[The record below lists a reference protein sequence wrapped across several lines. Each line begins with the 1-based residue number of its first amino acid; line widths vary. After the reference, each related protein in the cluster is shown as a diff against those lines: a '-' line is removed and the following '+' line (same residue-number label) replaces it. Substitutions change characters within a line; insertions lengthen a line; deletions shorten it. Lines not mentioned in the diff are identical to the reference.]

1 MATKKTT
8 KKAKEQKPK
17 KVQLEFWSYW
27 LSCGFVKCKL
37 GNLCADEL
45 DDFRR
50 NADICGF
57 DVEDLGGTLTVDG
70 EDVSVDFSQAAQEC
84 EGVATDW
91 YEYLDTRGI
100 YFIDVDKTSQYAEF
114 EIEGDF
120 DPKKLTLFYRTAIY
134 PEHNRLKIL
143 TGVSYGGESLEIAE
157 PDEFNGKGCWY
168 WVFDDDKYTEL
179 SSSDDIEGFQL
190 EDCDWK
196 QFPNPSEETPRKGSK
211 GKKSAKKGGK
221 AKKVISEIISNMV
234 AIPGKNYKMGKYEV
248 TQAQWEAVMG
258 NNPSEFKNSNNPV
271 ENISWD
277 DCQEFIRELNAL
289 PEVKASG
296 LTFRLPT
303 DEEWEYACRAGS
315 TGDYCKLA
323 DGTEITKN
331 TLGEVAWYDDNSE
344 GKTHPVGQKKPN
356 AFGLYDMHG
365 NVWEWCEDLF
375 EVGDSRRV
383 ARGGSLCYASGDCQ
397 ASHRDCGNPVN
408 RYDNLGFRLAASQ
421 DVNR

>member
-8 KKAKEQKPK
+8 KRGKGPKPK

-91 YEYLDTRGI
+91 NEYLDTRGI
-100 YFIDVDKTSQYAEF
+100 YFIDVDKASQYAEF

-134 PEHNRLKIL
+134 PGHKVLKIL

-157 PDEFNGKGCWY
+157 PDECNGKGCWY

-179 SSSDDIEGFQL
+179 SSSEDIEGFQP
-190 EDCDWK
+190 EDCDWE
-196 QFPNPSEETPRKGSK
+196 QFPGVTKPETAKKSGPNFICAVENGSAVIKGIRKGFHGALLIPSTIDDKSVTIIGEHAFEDCRGLTSVTSIGEHAFNGCRGLTSVTISK
-211 GKKSAKKGGK
+211 G
-221 AKKVISEIISNMV
+221 
-234 AIPGKNYKMGKYEV
+234 V
-248 TQAQWEAVMG
+248 TSIGNEAF
-258 NNPSEFKNSNNPV
+258 E
-271 ENISWD
+271 
-277 DCQEFIRELNAL
+277 DC
-289 PEVKASG
+289 SG
-296 LTFRLPT
+296 LTSVTIPDSVT
-303 DEEWEYACRAGS
+303 S
-315 TGDYCKLA
+315 
-323 DGTEITKN
+323 I
-331 TLGEVAWYDDNSE
+331 
-344 GKTHPVGQKKPN
+344 
-356 AFGLYDMHG
+356 G
-365 NVWEWCEDLF
+365 N
-375 EVGDSRRV
+375 
-383 ARGGSLCYASGDCQ
+383 
-397 ASHRDCGNPVN
+397 
-408 RYDNLGFRLAASQ
+408 
-421 DVNR
+421 

>member
-45 DDFRR
+45 DDFRN

-91 YEYLDTRGI
+91 NEFLDTRGI

-134 PEHNRLKIL
+134 PGHNRLKIL

-168 WVFDDDKYTEL
+168 WVFDDNKYAKL
-179 SSSDDIEGFQL
+179 SSSEDIEGFQP

-196 QFPNPSEETPRKGSK
+196 QFPGVTKPEIAKKSDPKFIYEVEEGSAVIKGIRKGFQGPLLIPSK
-211 GKKSAKKGGK
+211 IDDKPVTSIGEK
-221 AKKVISEIISNMV
+221 AFS
-234 AIPGKNYKMGKYEV
+234 GY
-248 TQAQWEAVMG
+248 
-258 NNPSEFKNSNNPV
+258 
-271 ENISWD
+271 
-277 DCQEFIRELNAL
+277 
-289 PEVKASG
+289 SG
-296 LTFRLPT
+296 LTSVTIPDGVTSIGAYAFYDCVRL
-303 DEEWEYACRAGS
+303 
-315 TGDYCKLA
+315 
-323 DGTEITKN
+323 
-331 TLGEVAWYDDNSE
+331 SE
-344 GKTHPVGQKKPN
+344 
-356 AFGLYDMHG
+356 M
-365 NVWEWCEDLF
+365 
-375 EVGDSRRV
+375 SM
-383 ARGGSLCYASGDCQ
+383 
-397 ASHRDCGNPVN
+397 
-408 RYDNLGFRLAASQ
+408 LGFTCEYVKENAYYWRIAVPAKQLVTIHCS
-421 DVNR
+421 DGWVILNDKS